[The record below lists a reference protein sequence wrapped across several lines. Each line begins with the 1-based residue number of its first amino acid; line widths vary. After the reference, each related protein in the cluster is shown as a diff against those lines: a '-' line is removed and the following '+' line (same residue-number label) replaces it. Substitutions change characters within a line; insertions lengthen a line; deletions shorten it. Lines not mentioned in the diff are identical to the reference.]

1 MKDGH
6 EVTPAHPRENS
17 SQTTRRLSD
26 LKPRDKA
33 IIARVKGDGAVRRRM
48 MDMGLTTGAEILVVR
63 VAPLGDPI
71 EFIVRGYSLSL
82 RKSEAANVDVRV
94 DVRTEDVP

>member
-6 EVTPAHPRENS
+6 EVTPAHPRENLVNS
-17 SQTTRRLSD
+17 GQTTRRLSD

-33 IIARVKGDGAVRRRM
+33 IITRVQGDGAVRRRM
-48 MDMGLTTGAEILVVR
+48 MDMGLTAGAEIIVVR

-71 EFIVRGYSLSL
+71 EFTVRGYSLSL
-82 RKSEAANVDVRV
+82 RKSEAADVE
-94 DVRTEDVP
+94 VRTEDVP